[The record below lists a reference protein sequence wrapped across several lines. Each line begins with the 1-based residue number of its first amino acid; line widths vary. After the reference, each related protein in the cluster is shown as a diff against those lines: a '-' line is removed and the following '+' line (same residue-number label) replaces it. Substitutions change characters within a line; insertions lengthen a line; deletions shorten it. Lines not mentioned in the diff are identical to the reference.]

1 MEEEIEGRKR
11 NSERKGRYINTR
23 KIKRKRRRKRR
34 GREDMYMKETCRG

>member
-23 KIKRKRRRKRR
+23 KIKRKRRRRR
-34 GREDMYMKETCRG
+34 GDMYMKETCRG